1 MKCINQ
7 LTVFVLYLSFRGFEK
22 PGSTTFVLAL
32 EGVNPGSSSPQG
44 NPSSGETKELS
55 PQGDSNINPAASN
68 LNSGKNVNVQSADS
82 PVPSKAGEGDPLN
95 VIPKQTDNQQRTVGE
110 ELIRKHHSAPSSNSE
125 QHQSSNVKL
134 NQKQAR
140 EASVTDERTN
150 KQVHQEGDT
159 TTVNNPQSSNNGA
172 PVPPKETVQSGA
184 GSQQV
189 SQQNVN
195 QGSNQPN
202 VVQQQHVPQGD
213 DQPLAQKGND
223 LPLAQKG
230 NDQPLAQKQQQQHVH
245 PTRQSKQ
252 NLPSGQQN
260 QEGQTVSSQAQGNVA
275 KQQPITQQQQQQ
287 PVTKQPQQQPPVT
300 QQQQQQPVTKQP
312 QQPVPQQRPPV
323 TQQPQPNTQQQQQQ
337 PVTKQPQQPV
347 PQQRPPVT
355 QQQQPNTQQ
364 QQQQPVTKQPQQ
376 PVPQQQPP
384 VTQHHQPN
392 TQQQQQQPV
401 TKQPQQ
407 PVPQQ
412 QPPVTQQ
419 QKPNT
424 QQQQQQS
431 STVHHEVKASQQT
444 QVHQQKQT
452 PPQQQQVPQTES
464 TGEKQTSQF
473 QQQQAQQTRTQS
485 QAPQSVHNQENE
497 QQTHEYVKGS
507 SRTVVHTDKSADIVP
522 SSRTPASP
530 SDPKETKGDT
540 ATSMTS
546 GTEQEQSLEDDI
558 KPLASPP
565 LKNMEKEK
573 EKVEIPVD
581 PETQER
587 IRKGEEL
594 YQEALELINSTEDQS
609 DLAYKILVRAAYLE
623 HPKSMSMVSF
633 SFLFGDKLP
642 LNLTGAHDLFTRL
655 ADQGDPRGQA
665 GLGFLHATGV
675 GSNSS
680 QAKALV
686 YYTFS
691 ALGGDA
697 FGQMMMG
704 YRFWSGVGVAQNCE
718 TAMSYYKRVASK
730 VADNVVISG
739 GNIMVRVRLFD
750 ENEDPDPDAGMLDD
764 DLIQYYQFLADKGDV
779 TAQVGLGQLNYQG
792 GRGVLQNHQR
802 AFEYFTQA
810 AESGDATAQAYL
822 GKMYSEGGP
831 LVKQDNATALKYFK
845 KAADQNNPIGQSGLG
860 LLYLHG
866 QGVER
871 DHVQAFQFFQQ
882 AADQGYVDGQLHL
895 GTMYYS
901 GLGVKRDYKMA
912 VKYFN
917 HASQSGHILG
927 IYNLAQMHATGTGVM
942 RSCHTAVE
950 LYKNVA
956 ERGEWSRLLESARKA
971 YVDRKIHTA
980 LLQYSFAAEL
990 GYEVAQSNVAYLLD
1004 RGEVNMFGFN
1014 ETYQRALLNWQRA
1027 AAQGYTHARVKLGDY
1042 HYYGYGTD
1050 VDYEAAAL
1058 HYRLAFEQQHNA
1070 QAMFNLGY
1078 MHEQGLGLKKDIH
1091 LAKRFYDMAAE
1102 ASPDAYVPVMLA
1114 LMKLGGVYA
1123 WEYMQANSDVLKT
1136 LDMDAFFGQYWD
1148 VYIITALL
1156 GLNIMLGVL
1165 VLARRHYV

>member
-1 MKCINQ
+1 MKYVHQ
-7 LTVFVLYLSFRGFEK
+7 LTVLMLYLSFRGSALAQEGLNPDSSNPQRNPTTEK
-22 PGSTTFVLAL
+22 TEKVLHLDDNADQT
-32 EGVNPGSSSPQG
+32 V
-44 NPSSGETKELS
+44 
-55 PQGDSNINPAASN
+55 SNV
-68 LNSGKNVNVQSADS
+68 NSGKDLNVQSIETPA
-82 PVPSKAGEGDPLN
+82 PLEAGEEDTPK
-95 VIPKQTDNQQRTVGE
+95 VVPKQSDNQEQTGAQEFV
-110 ELIRKHHSAPSSNSE
+110 RKHNSMHSENSDQHKSSTEKLKQE
-125 QHQSSNVKL
+125 QVRDQ
-134 NQKQAR
+134 
-140 EASVTDERTN
+140 SVTDVRTN
-150 KQVHQEGDT
+150 NEQVQQKSDT
-159 TTVNNPQSSNNGA
+159 NVNLNPQNIIDA
-172 PVPPKETVQSGA
+172 AVQHDQTDQSGA
-184 GSQQV
+184 ASQQV
-189 SQQNVN
+189 RQQNTI
-195 QGSNQPN
+195 QDPNQPN
-202 VVQQQHVPQGD
+202 VVQQQQQVSQ
-213 DQPLAQKGND
+213 
-223 LPLAQKG
+223 G
-230 NDQPLAQKQQQQHVH
+230 NDQPHDQMQKQQHIH
-245 PTRQSKQ
+245 PIRQPKQ
-252 NLPSGQQN
+252 TQPSGQQD
-260 QEGQTVSSQAQGNVA
+260 QEAQTSQAQGNVPQ
-275 KQQPITQQQQQQ
+275 QQPIFQQPETDQSPQQHGSTVQLQQPVIQQQQ
-287 PVTKQPQQQPPVT
+287 PSTASHEKNQQQEVDL
-300 QQQQQQPVTKQP
+300 QSESVGD
-312 QQPVPQQRPPV
+312 
-323 TQQPQPNTQQQQQQ
+323 
-337 PVTKQPQQPV
+337 
-347 PQQRPPVT
+347 
-355 QQQQPNTQQ
+355 
-364 QQQQPVTKQPQQ
+364 
-376 PVPQQQPP
+376 
-384 VTQHHQPN
+384 
-392 TQQQQQQPV
+392 
-401 TKQPQQ
+401 
-407 PVPQQ
+407 
-412 QPPVTQQ
+412 
-419 QKPNT
+419 
-424 QQQQQQS
+424 QQS
-431 STVHHEVKASQQT
+431 SQSQEQET
-444 QVHQQKQT
+444 KLTQT
-452 PPQQQQVPQTES
+452 PSKTPQNLNQQNN
-464 TGEKQTSQF
+464 
-473 QQQQAQQTRTQS
+473 A
-485 QAPQSVHNQENE
+485 
-497 QQTHEYVKGS
+497 QTHQYVKGS
-507 SRTVVHTDKSADIVP
+507 SRTVVHGDKVKESAP
-522 SSRTPASP
+522 SSSSSYNPPDTQQSV
-530 SDPKETKGDT
+530 SDNLLNNNQQHEGSSTQTGHAIMEKTEEDDAKETKGDT
-540 ATSMTS
+540 AIRMTS
-546 GTEQEQSLEDDI
+546 ASGNEQISDDDI

-565 LKNMEKEK
+565 VENNEK
-573 EKVEIPVD
+573 EKVEKPVD

-587 IRKGEEL
+587 LRKGEEL
-594 YQEALELINSTEDQS
+594 YQQALELINSTEDQS
-609 DLAYKILVRAAYLE
+609 DLAYKLLVKAAYLE
-623 HPKSMSMVSF
+623 HPKSMSMVSY

-642 LNLTGAHDLFTRL
+642 LNITGAYDIFTRL
-655 ADQGDPRGQA
+655 ANLGDPRGQA
-665 GLGFLHATGV
+665 GLGFMHATGV

-750 ENEDPDPDAGMLDD
+750 ENEDLDTDAGMLDD

-792 GRGVLQNHQR
+792 GRGVLRNHQR

-871 DHVQAFQFFQQ
+871 DHVQAFQYFQQ

-1004 RGEVNMFGFN
+1004 KGEVNIFGFN
-1014 ETYQRALLNWQRA
+1014 ETYQRALLHWQRA

-1078 MHEQGLGLKKDIH
+1078 MHEQGLGLKRVSMMMSSLFYLYSSFCISTLIVIIILIIIISDTK
-1091 LAKRFYDMAAE
+1091 LAKTPSHHCLHCY
-1102 ASPDAYVPVMLA
+1102 PHGY
-1114 LMKLGGVYA
+1114 
-1123 WEYMQANSDVLKT
+1123 
-1136 LDMDAFFGQYWD
+1136 
-1148 VYIITALL
+1148 
-1156 GLNIMLGVL
+1156 
-1165 VLARRHYV
+1165 H